1 MLFPPSTDRKL
12 IGLDEGEQSIFWYL
26 HRYEKLV
33 RNDPLNLGIVEVL
46 QVSSIRRVLL
56 FFSRNLFLT
65 YWRRQK
71 PGETVYI
78 PGGWPH
84 VVINMELSVAVTHN
98 YAADHLLEEIWTA
111 LCEEGETDF
120 ALRWYNGL
128 KRNNKQALIDRIDK
142 TGIEAKQ

>member
-1 MLFPPSTDRKL
+1 
-12 IGLDEGEQSIFWYL
+12 
-26 HRYEKLV
+26 
-33 RNDPLNLGIVEVL
+33 
-46 QVSSIRRVLL
+46 
-56 FFSRNLFLT
+56 
-65 YWRRQK
+65 
-71 PGETVYI
+71 
-78 PGGWPH
+78 